1 MKGQL
6 VKEIKAMGVR
16 KVNGKKLE
24 SYTFYELVNI
34 YAQVKAGKVEHK

>member
-6 VKEIKAMGVR
+6 KKEIKAMGVR
-16 KVNGKKLE
+16 RVNGKKLE

-34 YAQVKAGKVEHK
+34 YAEVKKGNIQNK